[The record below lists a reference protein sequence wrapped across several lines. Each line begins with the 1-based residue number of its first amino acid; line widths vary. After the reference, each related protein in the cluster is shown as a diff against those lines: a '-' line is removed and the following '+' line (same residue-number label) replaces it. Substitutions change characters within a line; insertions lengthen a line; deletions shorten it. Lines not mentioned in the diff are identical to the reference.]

1 MQNKPTTA
9 EIVILASGAVAL
21 VFSFLDW
28 AGIGRFGASPW
39 DGNLFFPTFAW
50 VGIFGAAMAVVI
62 ALEVFATVKLPQKIH
77 SFTWPQVHIVLGVFT
92 ALLTVSFLL
101 GKPSG
106 ADYQIGYFISL
117 LASAGLVVGAF
128 MLDKERPQGVRP
140 ASPQASP
147 GAGGPP
153 PQSPPPQPG
162 GGGGTPPPPP
172 PS

>member
-28 AGIGRFGASPW
+28 VGSRGFGASPW
-39 DGNLFFPTFAW
+39 DDRLLFPTFAW
-50 VGIFGAAMAVVI
+50 VGIFGAVMAVVI
-62 ALEVFATVKLPQKIH
+62 ALEVFASVKLPEKVH
-77 SFTWPQVHIVLGVFT
+77 SFTWPQVHIALGIFT

-101 GKPSG
+101 GG
-106 ADYQIGYFISL
+106 DNYEIGYFISL

-162 GGGGTPPPPP
+162 GGGGGTPPPPP
-172 PS
+172 S